1 MTVHTDLLA
10 IAPTANAKNVV
21 QVSGANL
28 PQLMALADQHI
39 ADLKIL
45 LKQVI
50 ALHPSTGGD
59 AANYTAL
66 QSLLGELN

>member
-1 MTVHTDLLA
+1 MTVRTDLLA
-10 IAPTANAKNVV
+10 VTPTANAKNVV
-21 QVSGANL
+21 QVSGENL

-39 ADLKIL
+39 TDLKIL

-66 QSLLGELN
+66 QSLLAELN